1 MNEKNQI
8 PESFW
13 EELEEVYKL
22 DILEKDAFYK
32 NGHNK
37 IPESFWNEL
46 QELYQLEEKNGVFGY
61 NPEDEP
67 ENSVLEELDQAFIKI
82 RESAKQIV
90 ETERKKNP
98 HNPLFYPFSLLQPM
112 NRERDEVH
120 YTKTLAWLMN
130 KNKPHSF
137 RVEILKEIML
147 FFGFTDD
154 NLDKYH
160 VEAEVWDNEQKN
172 RLDIAVMEEDQ
183 IIVAIEAKIDSE
195 EGKKIS
201 KRENSQTFQLKAYDK
216 WLDAFHPNCKTR
228 IFLVVDGEI
237 KVSSESWKIFSWK
250 NVALTLLRFLEKNE
264 LLDLKYHY
272 LGFFVASII
281 QDIYEIDSNNN
292 FAIANLINMTR
303 EK

>member
-32 NGHNK
+32 NGQNK

-46 QELYQLEEKNGVFGY
+46 QELYQLEEMNGVFGY

-82 RESAKQIV
+82 RESAEQTVNI
-90 ETERKKNP
+90 EREKNP
-98 HNPLFYPFSLLQPM
+98 NNPLLYPFSLFQPM

-120 YTKTLAWLMN
+120 YTKTLAWFMN
-130 KNKPHSF
+130 HNP
-137 RVEILKEIML
+137 EILKEILML
-147 FFGFTDD
+147 FKFNDE
-154 NLDKYH
+154 NLNKYH

-216 WLDAFHPNCKTR
+216 WLNEFHPSCKTR
-228 IFLVVDGEI
+228 IFLVVDEDIEI
-237 KVSSESWKIFSWK
+237 SSDNWKKFTWK
-250 NVALTLLRFLEKNE
+250 EVAITLLRFLEKNHLSHPE
-264 LLDLKYHY
+264 HHY
-272 LGFFVASII
+272 LSFFLASII
-281 QDIYEIDSNNN
+281 QDIYEIDPNNN

-303 EK
+303 EI